1 MKDLI
6 MKRLA
11 QMAVV
16 FVIVSMFAF
25 SIIYFSP
32 GDPLYLYTSP
42 SVSTYKMS
50 EEQLDDMRAS
60 LGLEGNV
67 VQRYIDW
74 AGKMLKGDW
83 GLSISNH
90 QPVKKQILDRLPN
103 TIGLMGAA
111 LVLSVLLA
119 IPLGLLA
126 GYWDHADHCFF
137 IKAGLAAQRGHAYHR
152 GRVCPG
158 RDPAWD
164 LACDRTERE
173 QYRCVCP
180 VHPFQH
186 H

>member
-50 EEQLDDMRAS
+50 EEQLDDMRTS

-90 QPVKKQILDRLPN
+90 QPVK
-103 TIGLMGAA
+103 
-111 LVLSVLLA
+111 
-119 IPLGLLA
+119 
-126 GYWDHADHCFF
+126 
-137 IKAGLAAQRGHAYHR
+137 
-152 GRVCPG
+152 
-158 RDPAWD
+158 
-164 LACDRTERE
+164 
-173 QYRCVCP
+173 
-180 VHPFQH
+180 
-186 H
+186 